1 MNTSAFSF
9 YLLPF
14 VFRRWWKQKQGT
26 SVDSRVANEYQPLA
40 LDEDIAEVDTC
51 YLASTSAQFFCS
63 LPRQG
68 GIIHPFAL
76 KIPLHLSQTGRL
88 LILPSLSA
96 CSGS

>member
-14 VFRRWWKQKQGT
+14 VFRRWWKQKQGR

-51 YLASTSAQFFCS
+51 VIWHVILLNSFVAFLDKAASFTHS
-63 LPRQG
+63 R
-68 GIIHPFAL
+68 
-76 KIPLHLSQTGRL
+76 
-88 LILPSLSA
+88 
-96 CSGS
+96 